1 MFYYEIKNKN
11 GDVLFNSI
19 PIEMLH
25 IFIGNDINDSSLK
38 VEDGKFR
45 AAAYSFDNSEI
56 KILSSEINHIK
67 SSKLI
72 KREAEIISTSVE
84 RINNAYEHAKTE
96 SYSHARRLIHN
107 LTTLNAQNSQ
117 HVYLVIPQ
125 GVFAS
130 KSDMD
135 ATSWI
140 ESMTQEVEKD
150 TKKAALSL
158 MRIAKNSMQFK
169 SEINVYNSLIN
180 NDFRLRIRS
189 HSIHKVIMNSF
200 YVFFPDFTDSSVKVV
215 VEKTNEIAM
224 IDYESFQV
232 ATYYLIEN
240 ATKYILPKT
249 DLKVTFKKL
258 RDINE
263 LEVKLSMISLEIKDS
278 EANNIFIE
286 GFSGEAAKKLDK
298 NGNGIG
304 MPRTRK
310 LLALSNATITVNPCV
325 DGSKINE
332 FDRIY
337 QKNDFIIK
345 IPTK

>member
-1 MFYYEIKNKN
+1 MFYYQIKNQN
-11 GDVLFNSI
+11 GDILFNSI
-19 PIEMLH
+19 PAELQLY
-25 IFIGNDINDSSLK
+25 FLESQVENASFKTNDNK
-38 VEDGKFR
+38 YR
-45 AAAYSFDNSEI
+45 AAVYCFENSEI
-56 KILSSEINHIK
+56 KIVSSDQNHLK

-72 KREAEIISTSVE
+72 KREAEIISTSVD
-84 RINNAYEHAKTE
+84 RINNAYEHAKAE
-96 SYSHARRLIHN
+96 SYAHARRLIHN

-135 ATSWI
+135 ANSWI
-140 ESMTQEVEKD
+140 DAMTQEVEKD
-150 TKKAALSL
+150 TKRAALSL

-180 NDFRLRIRS
+180 NDFRLRIRK
-189 HSIHKVIMNSF
+189 HSIHKVLMNSF

-215 VEKTNEIAM
+215 VDKTNEDVL

-240 ATKYILPKT
+240 AAKYILPKT
-249 DLKVTFKKL
+249 ELRVSYKKIKHNDQL
-258 RDINE
+258 D
-263 LEVKLSMISLEIKDS
+263 VKFSMTSLEIKDNEVDS
-278 EANNIFIE
+278 IFIE
-286 GFSGEAAKKLDK
+286 GFSGEASKKLDK

-310 LLALSNATITVNPCV
+310 LLALSNATINVVPCV
-325 DGSKINE
+325 DGKKITE
-332 FDRIY
+332 YERVY
-337 QKNDFIIK
+337 QRNDFII
-345 IPTK
+345 TLQCN